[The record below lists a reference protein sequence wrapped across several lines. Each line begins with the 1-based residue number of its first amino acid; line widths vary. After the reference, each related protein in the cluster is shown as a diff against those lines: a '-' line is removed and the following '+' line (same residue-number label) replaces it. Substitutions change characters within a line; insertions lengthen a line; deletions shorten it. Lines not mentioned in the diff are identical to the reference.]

1 MRWLREYF
9 KWIKDSLPIIENGRV
24 HFTKDSLILVLVVVS
39 ALLTGFYLLGILAG
53 MIF

>member
-1 MRWLREYF
+1 MRWLKEFIR
-9 KWIKDSLPIIENGRV
+9 WIKDSLPIIEGRRV
-24 HFTKDSLILVLVVVS
+24 HFTKDSLILLLVVVC